1 LTVSHIIVILSEC
14 DLFDNFKILDI
25 NIEPPVQSIKARAY
39 LKNGQ
44 MLQISE
50 SNGEDFRRYSYH
62 LQDGD
67 RIIKR
72 WDNAPHWNKVKTHPF
87 HAHVCDQKEPVESK
101 EMFISDVIAE
111 ITNICGNKNRFKS
124 QRDTS

>member
-1 LTVSHIIVILSEC
+1 MTVSQIIVILSEC
-14 DLFDNFKILDI
+14 DLFKNFKILEV

-44 MLQISE
+44 MLQIAE

-67 RIIKR
+67 RIIK
-72 WDNAPHWNKVKTHPF
+72 HWSSVKGSYPLYQYCF
-87 HAHVCDQKEPVESK
+87 
-101 EMFISDVIAE
+101 
-111 ITNICGNKNRFKS
+111 
-124 QRDTS
+124 